1 MLSRPH
7 DTQAKTECPD
17 HTHRAERV
25 THSPSFISAISPTP
39 PFQALSIIPSDSCQS
54 IPLTAIIPTPQ
65 WMQTAKSPDPSV
77 TPTDPHARSRV
88 HLHRC
93 MVVRLFP
100 HPQINQSE
108 LRPSLAILGLLTFV
122 RRNNMSLSG
131 TSTPILLKN
140 LLKIKTWTISA
151 SVSLRRMWPWCPPY
165 RFSRPSMYSFF
176 FFLLS

>member
-54 IPLTAIIPTPQ
+54 IPLTAIILTPQ

-77 TPTDPHARSRV
+77 TPTDPHARSRE
-88 HLHRC
+88 
-93 MVVRLFP
+93 
-100 HPQINQSE
+100 S
-108 LRPSLAILGLLTFV
+108 
-122 RRNNMSLSG
+122 
-131 TSTPILLKN
+131 TSTGVWWYACFHTHKS
-140 LLKIKTWTISA
+140 ISQ
-151 SVSLRRMWPWCPPY
+151 SSGPP
-165 RFSRPSMYSFF
+165 
-176 FFLLS
+176 